1 VVTPAA
7 RPADRYGDRARR
19 RSWAVWLGIGGLVL
33 AAAVGWLVF
42 RVSTDAVRSSL
53 VAWQTPT
60 GYDVLSVTFEVV
72 RRPGT
77 EVTCDLV
84 ALDIRRV
91 VVGQIGVDV
100 PASDEW
106 RTRTDADIPLHG
118 DAVVPELRECVKV
131 DRR

>member
-1 VVTPAA
+1 
-7 RPADRYGDRARR
+7 
-19 RSWAVWLGIGGLVL
+19 VWLGIGGLVL
-33 AAAVGWLVF
+33 AAAVGWLLF

-60 GYDVLSVTFEVV
+60 GDDVLSVTFEVV

-106 RTRTDADIPLHG
+106 RTRTEADIPLHG
-118 DAVVPELRECVKV
+118 DAVAPELRECVKV